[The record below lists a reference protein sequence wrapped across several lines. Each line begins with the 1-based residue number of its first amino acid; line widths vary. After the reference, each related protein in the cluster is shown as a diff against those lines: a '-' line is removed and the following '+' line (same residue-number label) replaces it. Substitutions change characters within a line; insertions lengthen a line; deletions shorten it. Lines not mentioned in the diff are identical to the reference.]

1 MNYLDS
7 VKDPNNKFQKED
19 KIVKFRRI
27 ILIGI
32 IALITFSSYNSI
44 FNFRKS
50 SKVIEIK
57 NNFEGDN
64 LSKVN
69 YNLSKVNYIDGKLIW
84 DNETFQ
90 DQEKIRKEIKKY
102 DNIEISFKN
111 KNDFL
116 YRQNPL
122 ISLVITIFNQE
133 NKIKSIYDSILN
145 QDLKDIE
152 IMFVDD
158 ASTDNSTN
166 IIKYLMKYDNRIVY
180 LKNDINKRAFY
191 SRYKGV
197 KSARG
202 EYILVIDP
210 DDLLLNNILIKS
222 YTTAKKYDLDV
233 VQFYAMIGYYFKPS
247 LWG

>member
-7 VKDPNNKFQKED
+7 VKDPNNKDEKED

-32 IALITFSSYNSI
+32 IALITISSYNSI

-50 SKVIEIK
+50 SKVIEIQ

-69 YNLSKVNYIDGKLIW
+69 FNLSKVNYIDGKLIW

-90 DQEKIRKEIKKY
+90 DQEKIREEIKKY

-122 ISLVITIFNQE
+122 ISLVITIFN
-133 NKIKSIYDSILN
+133 
-145 QDLKDIE
+145 
-152 IMFVDD
+152 
-158 ASTDNSTN
+158 
-166 IIKYLMKYDNRIVY
+166 
-180 LKNDINKRAFY
+180 
-191 SRYKGV
+191 SRK
-197 KSARG
+197 
-202 EYILVIDP
+202 
-210 DDLLLNNILIKS
+210 
-222 YTTAKKYDLDV
+222 
-233 VQFYAMIGYYFKPS
+233 
-247 LWG
+247 